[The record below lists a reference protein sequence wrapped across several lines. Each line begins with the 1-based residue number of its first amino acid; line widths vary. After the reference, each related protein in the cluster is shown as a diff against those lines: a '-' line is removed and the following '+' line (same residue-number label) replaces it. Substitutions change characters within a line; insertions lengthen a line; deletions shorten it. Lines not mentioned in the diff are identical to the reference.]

1 MDKKINEISS
11 TEFRTKLKQLGFSEK
26 NQELTSGG
34 ELNSNFLNIIN
45 KFMTEWKQIGG
56 STCTLMFTSGNDLFH
71 KNRNSRHKTGE
82 AVDVQLSKSCHPKF
96 INLLNSYKSKYNG
109 FNYIDEYTHP
119 SPGSTGGHFHISY
132 RPNQPEGGSSSSMAN
147 YQSSEVDTT
156 TSTGTEQ
163 PKPEF
168 DSEKYVKN
176 IFGLDTLATTL
187 NANFKNKSGLMEE
200 ITKIKRLL

>member
-1 MDKKINEISS
+1 MGKKINEISS

-109 FNYIDEYTHP
+109 FSYIDEYTHP
-119 SPGSTGGHFHISY
+119 SLGSTGGHFHLSY
-132 RPNQPEGGSSSSMAN
+132 RPNQPEGGK
-147 YQSSEVDTT
+147 SSEVGTT
-156 TSTGTEQ
+156 TSTGPEQ

-176 IFGLDTLATTL
+176 LFGLDDLANTL
-187 NANFKNKSGLMEE
+187 NTNFKNEGALMEE

>member
-1 MDKKINEISS
+1 MGKKINEISS

-34 ELNSNFLNIIN
+34 ELNSNFLDIIN

-82 AVDVQLSKSCHPKF
+82 AIDVQLSKSCHPKF

-109 FNYIDEYTHP
+109 FSYIDEYTHP
-119 SPGSTGGHFHISY
+119 SPGSTGGHFHLSY
-132 RPNQPEGGSSSSMAN
+132 RPNQPEGGK
-147 YQSSEVDTT
+147 SSEVGAT
-156 TSTGTEQ
+156 TSTGPEQ

-176 IFGLDTLATTL
+176 LFGLDDLANTL
-187 NANFKNKSGLMEE
+187 NTNFKNEGALMEE